1 MSAPRVIV
9 IGGGLGG
16 LWATLTIAEAGHRVM
31 LFSLFEVMRSHSACA
46 QGGINAVLDMKGQ
59 HDSVQQHIVDTI
71 KGGSYLANQP
81 PIQSMC
87 EDAPGLIRTFERMG
101 VTFSRTPEGLLDQ
114 RLFGGV
120 KHKRTCFA
128 GASTGQQLLYGVDQ
142 QVRRLETE
150 GQVEK
155 QEWWEFL
162 SIVKDADGVCR
173 GIVAMDLRSL
183 EVRAFRADAVVLAT
197 GGLGQIYAPK
207 TTCSTNSTGA
217 AASRVYQQG
226 ARFANAEFFQ
236 FHPTAMLGEDKTR
249 LMTEAAR
256 GEGGRVWVPKDPN
269 DRRAPLRIPEAERF
283 YFLED
288 WYPTYGNTVPRD
300 IASRAIW
307 KVTRELGLGVG
318 AAGEHGAGEDS
329 AGKRDV
335 GKRGAD
341 LRGAEEGGAGESRDR
356 VYLDLTHLDR
366 GFVSTR
372 LGAIL
377 SIYRKFA
384 GVDPLDAP
392 MEIFPAAHYAMGGL
406 WVDYEKDAA
415 TGGMKPGS
423 PRNHATSIPGL
434 YACGECDYAYH
445 GANRLG
451 ANSLLSASYSGRVA
465 GEAVASYLNGLEQ
478 GADAVPAALFEAE
491 TARQSGINERLTKAS
506 GDQNPFRLH
515 RELGNLMTTKVGV
528 VRDNAELDAALSGL
542 REIEQRFE
550 RLDLGE
556 SSRWANQ
563 SLAHARQVLDML
575 KLAQVMAASARARD
589 ECRGAHFKPAFDLAI
604 PEGKFPGDPEF
615 ETYRERWKANNAE
628 WLKTTVAE
636 YQPDGPRIGFEPVDL
651 GLLAPDQ
658 PRDYR

>member
-1 MSAPRVIV
+1 MKGHDVIV

-16 LWATLTIAEAGHRVM
+16 LWATLAIAEAGHRVQ

-59 HDSVQQHIVDTI
+59 HDSVRQHIVDTI

-81 PIQSMC
+81 PIKSMC
-87 EDAPGLIRTFERMG
+87 EEAPGLIHTFERMG

-120 KHKRTCFA
+120 KNKRTCFA

-150 GQVEK
+150 GKVEK
-155 QEWWEFL
+155 HEWWEFL
-162 SIVKDADGVCR
+162 SLVKDAYGVCR
-173 GIVAMDLRSL
+173 GIVAMDLRSMEL
-183 EVRAFRADAVVLAT
+183 HAFRADAVVLAT

-249 LMTEAAR
+249 LMSEAAR
-256 GEGGRVWVPKDPN
+256 GEGGRIWVPKDPA
-269 DRRAPLRIPEAERF
+269 DRRPPLRIPESERF

-288 WYPTYGNTVPRD
+288 WYPSYGNTVPRD

-318 AAGEHGAGEDS
+318 GEGEN
-329 AGKRDV
+329 
-335 GKRGAD
+335 
-341 LRGAEEGGAGESRDR
+341 RDR

-366 GFVSTR
+366 DFVSTR

-384 GVDPLDAP
+384 GQDPLAEP

-406 WVDYEKDAA
+406 WVDFEKDAT
-415 TGGMKPGS
+415 TGGIKPGS
-423 PRNHATSIPGL
+423 PRNHATTIPGL

-451 ANSLLSASYSGRVA
+451 ANSLLSASYSGRMA
-465 GEAVASYLNGLEQ
+465 GEAVAVLSERAQRGRRHRAVGTLRCRGRAPGRNQSGLHAGRRRSQPLPSAQRTRCADDRQ
-478 GADAVPAALFEAE
+478 GRRRARQCGVGCSE
-491 TARQSGINERLTKAS
+491 TATVGDGAVFRAHRFVRNQPLGQPESGPRPPGLRHGQARS
-506 GDQNPFRLH
+506 GDYRQRA
-515 RELGNLMTTKVGV
+515 G
-528 VRDNAELDAALSGL
+528 SG
-542 REIEQRFE
+542 
-550 RLDLGE
+550 
-556 SSRWANQ
+556 
-563 SLAHARQVLDML
+563 
-575 KLAQVMAASARARD
+575 
-589 ECRGAHFKPAFDLAI
+589 
-604 PEGKFPGDPEF
+604 
-615 ETYRERWKANNAE
+615 
-628 WLKTTVAE
+628 
-636 YQPDGPRIGFEPVDL
+636 
-651 GLLAPDQ
+651 
-658 PRDYR
+658 

>member
-1 MSAPRVIV
+1 MTTKGRQVIV

-16 LWATLTIAEAGHRVM
+16 LWATLTLAEAGHRVQ
-31 LFSLFEVMRSHSACA
+31 LFSLFEVMRSHSVCA
-46 QGGINAVLDMKGQ
+46 QGGINAVLDMKGER
-59 HDSVQQHIVDTI
+59 DSVRQHIVDTI

-81 PIQSMC
+81 PIKSMC
-87 EDAPGLIRTFERMG
+87 EDAPGLIHTFERMG

-150 GQVEK
+150 GKVEK
-155 QEWWEFL
+155 HEWWEFL

-173 GIVAMDLRSL
+173 GMVAMDLRSL

-249 LMTEAAR
+249 LMSEAAR
-256 GEGGRVWVPKDPN
+256 GEGGRIWVPKDPA
-269 DRRAPLRIPEAERF
+269 DHRDPLRIPESERF

-288 WYPTYGNTVPRD
+288 WYPAYGNTVPRD

-318 AAGEHGAGEDS
+318 DS
-329 AGKRDV
+329 DGH
-335 GKRGAD
+335 
-341 LRGAEEGGAGESRDR
+341 SDR

-366 GFVSTR
+366 DFVSAR

-384 GVDPLDAP
+384 GRDPLDAP

-406 WVDYEKDAA
+406 WVDFEKDEHS
-415 TGGMKPGS
+415 GGMKPGS

-434 YACGECDYAYH
+434 YACGECDYGYH

-465 GEAVASYLNGLEQ
+465 GEAAASYLSGLETAVESAEAAAFDAEVAFQ
-478 GADAVPAALFEAE
+478 TDINRRFMQAD
-491 TARQSGINERLTKAS
+491 
-506 GDQNPFRLH
+506 GDQNPYRLH
-515 RELGNLMTTKVGV
+515 LELGALMTAKVGV
-528 VRDNAELDAALSGL
+528 VRNNAALDAAAGELAEL
-542 REIEQRFE
+542 EQRFS
-550 RLDLGE
+550 RLNLSE
-556 SSRWANQ
+556 SSTWANQ
-563 SLAHARQVLDML
+563 SLAHARQVFDMV
-575 KLAQVMAASARARD
+575 KLAQVIAASARARD
-589 ECRGAHFKPAFDLAI
+589 ECRGAHFKQEFELAMPA
-604 PEGKFPGDPEF
+604 GKYPGDPEF
-615 ETYRERWKANNAE
+615 EAYREQWKIKNSE
-628 WLKTTVAE
+628 WLKTTVAD
-636 YQPDGPRIGFEPVDL
+636 YSVDGPRIGFDPVDL
-651 GLLAPDQ
+651 SLLEPEQ